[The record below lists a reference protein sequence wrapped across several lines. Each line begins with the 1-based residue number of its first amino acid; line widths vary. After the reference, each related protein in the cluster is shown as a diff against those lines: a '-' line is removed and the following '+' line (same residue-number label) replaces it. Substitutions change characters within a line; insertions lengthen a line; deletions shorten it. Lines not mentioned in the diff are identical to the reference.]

1 MLLSSPVARAA
12 QKAPVTAGLL
22 VFMCLILLL
31 SSSKDLTCMHSV
43 LYELFPWRFITY
55 PLAVTMRQPL
65 RIAVNTAVILA
76 GASAEAATGSS
87 EYATFLLC
95 TTVATG
101 ALVLLT
107 DLVIFHPLRLT
118 VWGGNDSHNR
128 PYGYTGMWPVAEVV
142 GFSLCRVRGVSAL
155 VGPRLRCGQLTLQ
168 RVPLAFVWAAFGCD
182 VVSLV
187 MGHSAENYYEHREGW
202 QVMVAGIA
210 LLVSWLYERRVT
222 GASNSA
228 FALEAFMY
236 PDPLRDGARWVCG
249 RLQRRLQASP
259 LRFLLPPEG
268 GVGGGAAAL
277 PTPLFTRAAI
287 GNTFPGSAST
297 AAATTTTALLPG
309 TTAEE
314 AERHR
319 LIAREALARRLQQQ
333 QQSASASSA
342 AEVADSAAKTA

>member
-22 VFMCLILLL
+22 VFMCLMLLL
-31 SSSKDLTCMHSV
+31 SSSKDLTCMHSA
-43 LYELFPWRFITY
+43 LYELFPWRFVTY
-55 PLAVTMRQPL
+55 PLAMTTRQPW
-65 RIAVNTAVILA
+65 RVAVNTAVVLA
-76 GASAEAATGSS
+76 GASAEASTGSS
-87 EYATFLLC
+87 EYATFLLF
-95 TTVATG
+95 TAVATG
-101 ALVLLT
+101 VLVLLT
-107 DLVIFHPLRLT
+107 DLVMFDPLRLA

-128 PYGYTGMWPVAEVV
+128 PYGYTGVWPVAEVV

-168 RVPLAFVWAAFGCD
+168 RLPLAIVWAAFGCD

-187 MGHSAENYYEHREGW
+187 VGRSAEDYNEHREGW
-202 QVMVAGIA
+202 QVMVASIA

-222 GASNSA
+222 GAANSA

-249 RLQRRLQASP
+249 RVQRRLQASP

-277 PTPLFTRAAI
+277 PTPLFSRAAV
-287 GNTFPGSAST
+287 GNAFPGSPNT
-297 AAATTTTALLPG
+297 ATTTTTTALLPG

-333 QQSASASSA
+333 QSSASTPSA
-342 AEVADSAAKTA
+342 AEAVDLATKTA